1 MSVDLIS
8 KMELAMPPLDTTVAG
23 APVWVDLMTTD
34 PAAART
40 FYGELFG
47 WTAQEPN
54 EQFGGY
60 FNFLR
65 DGQPIAG
72 GMQSQPDQGVPDV
85 WSVYLRTDDAEKTV
99 AAVAEKGGQVI
110 APAMAV
116 GDLGVM
122 AVVGD
127 PTGAMIG
134 IWQPGLHTGLGVTAE
149 PGAPAHFELFTR
161 DHQAAVAFY
170 RDVFGWN
177 TKTVGDTDEFRY
189 TILVN
194 AAGEPLAG
202 IMDAAAFLP
211 TGVPAHWS
219 VYFATE
225 DVDATLATAAELGG
239 KTVNP
244 PMDTPYGR
252 LATAVDVTGA
262 VFKLVGP
269 NKDPNAAPTG

>member
-1 MSVDLIS
+1 
-8 KMELAMPPLDTTVAG
+8 MPALDTTVAG
-23 APVWVDLMTTD
+23 VPVWTDLMTTN
-34 PAAART
+34 PEAARA
-40 FYGELFG
+40 FYTELFG

-60 FNFLR
+60 WNFLR

-85 WSVYLRTDDAEKTV
+85 WSVYLRTEDAEKTV

-116 GDLGVM
+116 ADLGVM

-134 IWQPGLHTGLGVTAE
+134 IWQPGTHVGFSAVAE
-149 PGAPAHFELFTR
+149 PSAPAHFELFTR
-161 DHQAAVAFY
+161 DHPAAVGFY

-177 TKTVGDTDEFRY
+177 TKTVGDTDDFRY

-194 AAGEPLAG
+194 AADEPLAG

-211 TGVPAHWS
+211 AGVPAHWS

-225 DVDATLATAAELGG
+225 DVDATLAKAVELGG
-239 KTVNP
+239 KIVAEAV
-244 PMDTPYGR
+244 DTPYGR
-252 LATAVDVTGA
+252 LATAADTTGA

-269 NKDPNAAPTG
+269 NVSEQPS